1 MSAPSK
7 SILKRSVDELRAA
20 LVTAGRDANDALIY
34 GQMLIVTGTTEAA
47 AQAKHVEYLEHINM
61 DAALRLLSGWTGVD
75 FSQIDPDATIEYI
88 ENDAGRTALASFSK
102 ADPSR
107 KWTVREAAKFIGLGG
122 RGPVVARSPAQ
133 VADQLE
139 AWSDETG
146 IDGFNLAFAV
156 MPETFSDVVELIV
169 PELQKRGRYRHSYAA
184 GTLREKLFGR
194 SAFLRDNHTACRIR
208 IGAN

>member
-1 MSAPSK
+1 MLYQAGTSSRGQSFAARHAECVFMSAPSK

-20 LVTAGRDANDALIY
+20 LVTAGREANDALIY
-34 GQMLIVTGTTEAA
+34 GQMLIITGTTEAA

-122 RGPVVARSPAQ
+122 AARSLPVRPRKWRISLRRGATRPASM
-133 VADQLE
+133 VSISRLP
-139 AWSDETG
+139 SCR
-146 IDGFNLAFAV
+146 
-156 MPETFSDVVELIV
+156 
-169 PELQKRGRYRHSYAA
+169 K
-184 GTLREKLFGR
+184 R
-194 SAFLRDNHTACRIR
+194 SATWLN
-208 IGAN
+208 